1 MPLIVETMF
10 SFKGLKQPWKDRFF
24 SVIQPE
30 IPGIGAHGPAFLP
43 KAGCQRSNSTSLGSR
58 FSLEAKMISGLT
70 FSTSAARCSTG
81 NEVTNGLG
89 TALAEQVPRIR
100 ANLI

>member
-58 FSLEAKMISGLT
+58 FSLEAKMISGLA
-70 FSTSAARCSTG
+70 FSTSAAG
-81 NEVTNGLG
+81 A
-89 TALAEQVPRIR
+89 ALAMKSRTAWGPHWPSKSRASVPT
-100 ANLI
+100 